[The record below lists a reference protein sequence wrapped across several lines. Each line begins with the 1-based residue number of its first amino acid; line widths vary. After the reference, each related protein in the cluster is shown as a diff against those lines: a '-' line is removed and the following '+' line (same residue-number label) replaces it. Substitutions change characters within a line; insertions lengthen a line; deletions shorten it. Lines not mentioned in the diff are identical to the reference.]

1 MKETRHPYLV
11 IFGTII
17 CGFLF
22 VYLSRFLTVFPFFGG
37 PDARK
42 ILIAILLITAA
53 TAFCSTRIFSLSK
66 ETITFAHI
74 FLALLGV
81 PCIIGVYNL
90 EAAAMFF
97 GRFSPLYDDYE
108 GAGFLLLF
116 IMWTILGL
124 SIGFSIGRTFAR
136 SSRNE

>member
-74 FLALLGV
+74 FLAL
-81 PCIIGVYNL
+81 
-90 EAAAMFF
+90 
-97 GRFSPLYDDYE
+97 
-108 GAGFLLLF
+108 
-116 IMWTILGL
+116 
-124 SIGFSIGRTFAR
+124 
-136 SSRNE
+136 